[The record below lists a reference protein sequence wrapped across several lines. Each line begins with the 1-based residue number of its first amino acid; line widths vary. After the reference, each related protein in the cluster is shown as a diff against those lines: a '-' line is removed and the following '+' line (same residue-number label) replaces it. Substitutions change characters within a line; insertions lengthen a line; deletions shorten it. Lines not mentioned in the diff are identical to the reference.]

1 MLQFSAKCEYAVL
14 AILSLSLHVEGSPL
28 QVKTIARNEEISV
41 RFLEQVMSL
50 LKKKAWSRV

>member
-1 MLQFSAKCEYAVL
+1 MLQFSAKGEYAVL